1 MQDFKYLDEAEPP
14 LSWWDVLG
22 SVGVFATVAML
33 VIIVKLL
40 A

>member
-1 MQDFKYLDEAEPP
+1 MQDFKCLDEAEPP

-22 SVGVFATVAML
+22 SVGVFAFVAML
-33 VIIVKLL
+33 VIIAKLL

>member
-1 MQDFKYLDEAEPP
+1 MQDFKYLDDIEQP

-22 SVGVFATVAML
+22 SVGVFASVAML
-33 VIIVKLL
+33 VIIAKLL